1 MPPLPSR
8 CHAVLARVPPGCSP
22 PQGRLSTR
30 YSPVRRSTAG
40 LPPRLARLACVKH
53 AASVHSEPGSNSPV
67 ELVGTLAS
75 TQLVSLIHLINR
87 QRLMLIRLRTPI
99 ATHPAFCSFEVR
111 PCEPRRNHVCL
122 CCYPIQLSKN
132 RLPSKGRPDCQT
144 LPSVSSE
151 MFPRA

>member
-40 LPPRLARLACVKH
+40 LPPRLARLAWVKH

-75 TQLVSLIHLINR
+75 PQLVSCIHDINR
-87 QRLMLIRLRTPI
+87 TPLILIRL
-99 ATHPAFCSFEVR
+99 HP
-111 PCEPRRNHVCL
+111 P
-122 CCYPIQLSKN
+122 
-132 RLPSKGRPDCQT
+132 LPPN
-144 LPSVSSE
+144 P
-151 MFPRA
+151 